1 MGRRKTGI
9 DIEKKKERDRKYVQK
24 KKEDP
29 EWHEKRRL
37 AAKRFRDKQ
46 KQEMTKQQKD
56 ILAKKARERKER
68 YLAKKIA
75 EKCEIGKQPELVVS
89 TSQAS
94 QSAVKRERKKLC
106 SKLHVAQHQISLLD
120 SKNKMLKKE

>member
-37 AAKRFRDKQ
+37 AAKRSRDKQ
-46 KQEMTKQQKD
+46 KMTKQQKD

-89 TSQAS
+89 TSQ
-94 QSAVKRERKKLC
+94 SAVKRERKKLC

-120 SKNKMLKKE
+120 SKNKMLKKRMTL